1 MEAKFGSAGS
11 VFRTGNYFVPP
22 LLARPIDDD
31 LSGINDP
38 SGLKKAIYL
47 QALGRRDKNVEDLH
61 NAKQY
66 MYADLFSMISEESKI
81 KLCDSM
87 RWENI
92 ELLQCPKSLME
103 EICIVHQASNTGS
116 TQYDKF
122 SPADYTIG

>member
-31 LSGINDP
+31 LSDTNDP

-47 QALGRRDKNVEDLH
+47 QALERSDKNVEDLH

-66 MYADLFSMISEESKI
+66 MYADLFSIISKESKI
-81 KLCDSM
+81 KLCKSM
-87 RWENI
+87 RWEDI
-92 ELLQCPKSLME
+92 ELLQCPKSLIE
-103 EICIVHQASNTGS
+103 EICIVH
-116 TQYDKF
+116 
-122 SPADYTIG
+122 